1 MRTVG
6 PERASESLF
15 VLSLTLAYHPS
26 PGSPALSS
34 TSDPPLLPSTPQ
46 IPDPDH
52 WHPGSGHPVC
62 LLLSPSPQTP
72 FLESLITLS
81 LTSPRPF
88 QHLLRP
94 LVRLGSF
101 FFTSMCCCS
110 GSSCAQL
117 RTQLT
122 SPGLLCRKGADVGQE
137 GTRRGGRRMGEP
149 SCTMEGL
156 AQVPRLSDVQ
166 VLLVA

>member
-122 SPGLLCRKGADVGQE
+122 SPWPPVPK
-137 GTRRGGRRMGEP
+137 GGRCGSGRDTAWRPADGRAQLHHGRPRP
-149 SCTMEGL
+149 SPSSL
-156 AQVPRLSDVQ
+156 
-166 VLLVA
+166 

>member
-15 VLSLTLAYHPS
+15 VLSLTLVPPFTWKPCPFQHLRPTTS
-26 PGSPALSS
+26 PQH
-34 TSDPPLLPSTPQ
+34 PQ

-88 QHLLRP
+88 QL
-94 LVRLGSF
+94 SS

-122 SPGLLCRKGADVGQE
+122 SPWPPVPK
-137 GTRRGGRRMGEP
+137 GGRCGSGRDTAWRPADGRAQLHHGRPRP
-149 SCTMEGL
+149 SPSSL
-156 AQVPRLSDVQ
+156 
-166 VLLVA
+166 